1 MKHGQ
6 RICIAPS
13 IALTELKLD
22 NLVGR
27 YAVIINEVKTSSNDK
42 VKGCWVALE
51 GLPYEGEQEWYI
63 PFSSIIE

>member
-6 RICIAPS
+6 RICITPS

-22 NLVGR
+22 KLAGR
-27 YAVIINEVKTSSNDK
+27 YAIINEIKTSANGN
-42 VKGCWVALE
+42 VKGCWVMLE

-63 PFSSIIE
+63 PFSSIVE